1 MNDSILV
8 HVCILIAYTVSLTVA
23 NHSRKCLLITWSLSS
38 PKKAHNDFDAT
49 EIVMLISDHQ
59 VADERQNS
67 PVMTIKNNIILINSQ
82 LLSLLNVR

>member
-8 HVCILIAYTVSLTVA
+8 HVCILIAYSHKSFKNMPFDYVVTF
-23 NHSRKCLLITWSLSS
+23 I